1 MDKTGI
7 GKSETLTADS
17 RTPSGSESRGA
28 DWSTGVKSPSVAIII
43 LIWNGQDDTVECLES
58 LRKDTYSSKK
68 VIVVDNGSSDD
79 SAAVI
84 RARFPEVTLIETG
97 ANLGFTGGNNVGI
110 RHAIAHGAD
119 YVYILN
125 NDTTVEPDSL
135 SALIA
140 AAEAAPKF
148 GLLAP
153 VMHYFD
159 PPREIWFAGS
169 RIVLASGLAVHDN
182 SRNPNRTEA
191 PYEVPWV
198 SGCAMLMPASLASKL
213 GGFDERYYLTSEDV
227 DLSLR
232 VSREGYAV
240 VTVPA
245 ARIYHKGGKSGKRI
259 SGIGYYYVVRNKLL
273 LVKNHC
279 GKGYVFAALRI
290 VGFHLWDLVR
300 RRREAKV
307 RLRYFRSVIDAVHD
321 HLLRRYGPY
330 RSTAVKTTI

>member
-1 MDKTGI
+1 MKRPT
-7 GKSETLTADS
+7 
-17 RTPSGSESRGA
+17 
-28 DWSTGVKSPSVAIII
+28 VAIII
-43 LIWNGQDDTVECLES
+43 LIWNGREDTVECLES
-58 LRKDTYSSKK
+58 LRLDTFPNKRI
-68 VIVVDNGSSDD
+68 VIVDNGSSDD
-79 SAAVI
+79 SLAAI
-84 RARFPEVTLIETG
+84 RSRFPEVTVIETG
-97 ANLGFTGGNNVGI
+97 ENLGFTGGNNVGI
-110 RHAIAHGAD
+110 RHAIADGVD

-135 SALIA
+135 SALVD
-140 AAEAAPKF
+140 AAERMPTV

-159 PPREIWFAGS
+159 PPRDIWFAGS
-169 RIVLASGLAVHDN
+169 QITLSKGLAVHDN
-182 SRNPNRTEA
+182 SRAPNRNES

-198 SGCAMLMPASLASKL
+198 SGCAMLMPARLASEL
-213 GGFDERYYLTSEDV
+213 GGFDDRYFLTSEDV

-232 VSREGYAV
+232 VTKAGYAV

-279 GKGYVFAALRI
+279 EAGYLFAALRI
-290 VGFHLWDLVR
+290 IGFHFWDVIR
-300 RRREAKV
+300 RRREPKM
-307 RLRYFRSVIDAVHD
+307 RMRYFRSMFDAVYD
-321 HLLRRYGPY
+321 HVFRRYGQY